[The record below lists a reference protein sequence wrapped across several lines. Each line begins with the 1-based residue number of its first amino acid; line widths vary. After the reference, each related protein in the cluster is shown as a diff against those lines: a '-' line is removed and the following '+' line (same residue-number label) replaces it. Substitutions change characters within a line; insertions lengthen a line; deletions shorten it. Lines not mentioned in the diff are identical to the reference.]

1 MASSITSAAASPPTF
16 TGQSSFASSLQ
27 SSLSRAVQLASLPMQ
42 LVQAQVQTLQ
52 SQQTSLNSME
62 STFNTLQNDLQSLNT
77 AQAGSVGASSSSSA
91 VSATPSAGAM
101 AGVYSINV
109 IRVGS
114 GATALS
120 NQGSTL
126 VTDPTTQNID
136 SSSSFTLSLDGTTT
150 TITPSGTSLQALA
163 QAINDSGA
171 KVQATVVNLGG
182 ASGSDY
188 RLALTSTDFS
198 VQNIQLTG
206 AGSSTGLISTLS
218 GGLTAQYQLN
228 GSSTIDANSNQV
240 TISTGLTANLLQT
253 TSSPATITVAN
264 SANGISSALSSLVN
278 DYNAAVDAL
287 NQHTGTSGGAL
298 AGSSLLH
305 TLSGVLR
312 SLPQY
317 AAGSGP
323 VNSFADL
330 GITLNSDNSG
340 HLTFDSSVFNSLKS
354 ADVQQFLGGVTSDGF
369 LKTANDALSS
379 VTDSTTGMIHV
390 NFTSLQSHIDLD
402 NAQISADQLRITNLQ
417 NSLIQQLSAADAT
430 IASLESQKNYFL
442 QMFQAQYPASTASG
456 G

>member
-1 MASSITSAAASPPTF
+1 
-16 TGQSSFASSLQ
+16 
-27 SSLSRAVQLASLPMQ
+27 MQ
-42 LVQAQVQTLQ
+42 LIQSQVQTLQ
-52 SQQTSLNSME
+52 SQQTALNGME
-62 STFNTLQNDLQSLNT
+62 STFNTLQNDIQNLNS

-91 VSATPSAGAM
+91 VSASASSGAM
-101 AGVYSINV
+101 PGVYSIQV
-109 IRVGS
+109 VRVGS

-136 SSSSFTLSLDGTTT
+136 SSTSFTLSLDGTTT
-150 TITPSGTSLQALA
+150 TITPTGTSLQALA

-171 KVQATVVNLGG
+171 PVQATIVNLGG

-188 RLALTSTDFS
+188 RLALSSSNFS
-198 VQNIQLTG
+198 VQSIQLTG
-206 AGSSTGLISTLS
+206 SGAGLLGTIS
-218 GGLTAQYQLN
+218 GGTTAQYQVN
-228 GSSTIDANSNQV
+228 GSSIINANSNQV

-253 TSSPATITVAN
+253 TSSPAVITVSN
-264 SANGISSALSSLVN
+264 SANGLSNALSSFVN

-305 TLSGVLR
+305 TLSSVLR

-317 AAGSGP
+317 AAGSGT

-340 HLTFDSSVFNSLKS
+340 HLTVDSSVFNSLKV
-354 ADVQQFLGGVTSDGF
+354 ADIQQVLGGLTSGGF
-369 LKTANDALSS
+369 LQTANDALSS
-379 VTDSTTGMIHV
+379 ITDSTTGMIHV

-417 NSLIQQLSAADAT
+417 NSLILQLSAADAT

>member
-1 MASSITSAAASPPTF
+1 MASSIISAAASAPVF

-27 SSLSRAVQLASLPMQ
+27 NSLSRAVQLASLPMK
-42 LVQAQVQTLQ
+42 LIQAQVQTLQ
-52 SQQTSLNSME
+52 SQQSSLNNME
-62 STFNTLQNDLQSLNT
+62 STFNTLQNDLQTLNS

-91 VSATPSAGAM
+91 VSASASTGAM
-101 AGVYSINV
+101 AGAYSIQV

-136 SSSSFTLSLDGTTT
+136 SSGSFTLSLDGTTT

-171 KVQATVVNLGG
+171 PVQATIVNLGG
-182 ASGSDY
+182 AAGADY
-188 RLALTSTDFS
+188 RLALSSSDFS

-206 AGSSTGLISTLS
+206 AGAGLLGTITGGT
-218 GGLTAQYQLN
+218 TAQYQVN
-228 GSSTIDANSNQV
+228 GSSTIDASSNHV
-240 TISTGLTANLLQT
+240 TISTGLTANLLQS
-253 TSSPATITVAN
+253 TSSPAVITV
-264 SANGISSALSSLVN
+264 SKSTSGLSSALAGFVS

-305 TLSGVLR
+305 TLSSVLR

-317 AAGSGP
+317 AGGAGP

-330 GITLNSDNSG
+330 GLTLNRDNSG
-340 HLTFDSSVFNSLKS
+340 HLTLDSSVFNSLKI
-354 ADVQQFLGGVTSDGF
+354 ADVQQFLGGLTSGGF
-369 LKTANDALSS
+369 LQTANDALSS

-402 NAQISADQLRITNLQ
+402 NAHISADQLRITNLQ
-417 NSLIQQLSAADAT
+417 NSLILQLSAADAT